1 MHSKF
6 LEVTAQR
13 LTYTVTAQDAG
24 RIGCRDSIHT
34 NSPSGFL
41 KDVTSIGS
49 VR

>member
-6 LEVTAQR
+6 LEVTVQR
-13 LTYTVTAQDAG
+13 LIYTVTAQDAG
-24 RIGCRDSIHT
+24 GIGCRQLFHA